1 MEIINKSKLVL
12 PCVRGQIGDWIYY
25 SSYMSASQISEWV
38 KPAKDIREAKS
49 LDEELQ
55 RTLRDRAKEIA
66 KYLYTRESRFF
77 NSIVIGVY
85 GGLPDWHE
93 FLIENKVI
101 ELGVKA
107 SDFDS
112 NLGLLEFLGNEQMF
126 AVDGQHRIAGIQF
139 AKNNKDEVNGRKLDI
154 IKDRYPVI
162 LVAHIDD
169 ELGKKR
175 TRQLFSD
182 INRKAKPVPKKDQ
195 IIIDEETLTH
205 IVTRRV
211 YAEYSHFQNG
221 KLIDHLHEAT
231 NLKLDDNEHYTNL
244 TNLNTVVT
252 KLKPLFKKNKGT
264 NDWDE
269 VNIDDLK
276 SIVFDFFDT
285 VISVI
290 PEYKMFFIDKSVKL
304 DYLRKDNNYILFR
317 PIGITLL
324 AKLYQFYIK
333 NNSKEEFIKNITKI
347 NFVAPNTDLNKI
359 LWNNKIMEAK
369 SANQS
374 LAFNYIL
381 YLLNNKVDETKLL
394 KDYRQVLKNDSLTLP
409 KKKTGKS

>member
-1 MEIINKSKLVL
+1 MEVNKNKLIL

-25 SSYMSASQISEWV
+25 SSYMSASQIVEWV

-55 RTLRDRAKEIA
+55 RTLRARSREIA
-66 KYLYTRESRFF
+66 KYLFTRESRFF

-93 FLIENKVI
+93 FLIENKIVK
-101 ELGVKA
+101 LGGDS

-112 NLGLLEFLGNEQMF
+112 NVGLLEFIGNEQMF
-126 AVDGQHRIAGIQF
+126 AIDGQHRIAGIQY
-139 AKNNKDEVNGRKLDI
+139 AKNNKEEIKGI
-154 IKDRYPVI
+154 IHEIGKDRYPVI

-211 YAEYSHFQNG
+211 YAEYKYFQNG

-231 NLKLDDNEHYTNL
+231 NLKLDDKEHYTNL

-264 NDWDE
+264 DDWDE
-269 VNIDDLK
+269 KNIADLK
-276 SIVFDFFDT
+276 SIVFKFFDT

-290 PEYKMFFIDKSVKL
+290 PEYRKFFIEKSIKL
-304 DYLRKDNNYILFR
+304 ETLRDNNNYLLFR
-317 PIGITLL
+317 PVGVTLI
-324 AKLYQFYIK
+324 AKLYQYYIK
-333 NNSKEEFIKNITKI
+333 NKSKEVFEEHITKI
-347 NFVAPNTDLNKI
+347 NFVAPETDLNKI
-359 LWNNKIMEAK
+359 LWNNKKMEAK
-369 SANQS
+369 AANQS
-374 LAFNYIL
+374 LAFKIVL
-381 YLLNNKVDETKLL
+381 YLLGNEVDEEKLL
-394 KDYRQVLKNDSLTLP
+394 QDYRRVLVNDTINLP
-409 KKKTGKS
+409 KRKIEPS

>member
-1 MEIINKSKLVL
+1 MEINRSKLIL

-25 SSYMSASQISEWV
+25 SSYMSASQIVEWV

-55 RTLRDRAKEIA
+55 RTLRARAREIA
-66 KYLYTRESRFF
+66 KYLFTRESRFF

-93 FLIENKVI
+93 FLIENKI
-101 ELGVKA
+101 NELGGV
-107 SDFDS
+107 SCEFDS
-112 NLGLLEFLGNEQMF
+112 NVGLLEFIGNEQMF
-126 AVDGQHRIAGIQF
+126 AIDGQHRIAGIQYS
-139 AKNNKDEVNGRKLDI
+139 KSNKEEIKGVKLDI
-154 IKDRYPVI
+154 GKDRYPVI

-211 YAEYSHFQNG
+211 YAEYKYFQNG

-231 NLKLDDNEHYTNL
+231 NLKLDDKEHYTNL

-252 KLKPLFKKNKGT
+252 KLKPLYKKIKNT
-264 NDWDE
+264 DEWDE
-269 VNIDDLK
+269 KNIAALK
-276 SIVFDFFDT
+276 TIVFDFFDT
-285 VISVI
+285 VIAVI
-290 PEYKMFFIDKSVKL
+290 PEYKKFFIEKTIKL
-304 DYLRKDNNYILFR
+304 DSLRKDNNYILFR

-333 NNSKEEFIKNITKI
+333 NKSKEEFIQNITKI
-347 NFVAPNTDLNKI
+347 NFIAPKTDLDKI
-359 LWNNKIMEAK
+359 LWNNKKMEAK
-369 SANQS
+369 STNQS
-374 LAFNYIL
+374 LAFNYVL
-381 YLLNNKVDETKLL
+381 YLLGDKVDETKLL
-394 KDYRQVLKNDSLTLP
+394 KDYRQVLKNDNIDLP
-409 KKKTGKS
+409 KRKLETI